1 MCANHCG
8 TVVNRDQQVEIFR
21 SNRLNCFE
29 AKLNRSAGFG
39 WESGFSALRN
49 GCWDGFKVRSTFPP
63 IPRLRKAVSM
73 PLGGRAVVSLSLP
86 PIGRFSLSSETL
98 TNSRA
103 AYKKSYG
110 SLPAGA
116 GRGWER
122 PTHSS
127 VGRCPCSTS
136 CSNSSSNSS
145 TNSSNKQLTNNFIMR
160 ECISVHV
167 GQAGSQMGN
176 ACWELYC
183 LEHGELCLSLRSN
196 LKTFPMH
203 IDDPFGSKYLLP
215 LLLILLENVTH
226 SLWCNPGI
234 QPDGQMPSD
243 KTIGGGDDSFNTFFS
258 ETGRFF
264 YFFFLQYYRSWW
276 SQ

>member
-21 SNRLNCFE
+21 SNRLICFE
-29 AKLNRSAGFG
+29 AKLNGSTGFG

-86 PIGRFSLSSETL
+86 PIGRLSMSSEAL
-98 TNSRA
+98 TNSRV

-145 TNSSNKQLTNNFIMR
+145 TNSSNKQLTTKLNMR

-183 LEHGELCLSLRSN
+183 LEHGEPCLNLRSN
-196 LKTFPMH
+196 LKTISMH
-203 IDDPFGSKYLLP
+203 TAFIFKMSLS
-215 LLLILLENVTH
+215 LILCYE
-226 SLWCNPGI
+226 
-234 QPDGQMPSD
+234 M
-243 KTIGGGDDSFNTFFS
+243 
-258 ETGRFF
+258 
-264 YFFFLQYYRSWW
+264 
-276 SQ
+276 